1 MEGSRQCHISSHIP
15 GAKLLV
21 LFVHGILE
29 GPEQFRPLMKLLET
43 QGISSAA
50 LLLPG
55 HGSDGAAFAG
65 SRMRQWQ
72 EYTEAA
78 VIHFKKQ
85 YPHVIIVG
93 HSMGG
98 LLAMQACQNPL
109 AAPDGI
115 FALGLPLCLGV
126 RYKGVEE
133 VCRAFT
139 GTLAPEHESARAV
152 LRTCSISHV
161 RLHQCVGWG
170 PQYAALLGLCRR
182 MRQMLPKLNC
192 RMCVVL
198 SADDEFVSLK
208 TVSLLR
214 RVRPDFQVTV
224 LPDSGHFYLSGKDKK
239 VVERCFLSFLSKIQ
253 SGWK

>member
-1 MEGSRQCHISSHIP
+1 MEGGRQCHISNHIP
-15 GAKLLV
+15 GATALV

-29 GPEQFRPLMKLLET
+29 GPEQFRPLIELLNT

-55 HGSDGAAFAG
+55 HGGDGAVFAE

-78 VIHFKKQ
+78 IIHYKKQ
-85 YPHVIIVG
+85 YSHVIVAG

-98 LLAMQACQNPL
+98 LLAMQACRNPV
-109 AAPDGI
+109 AAPEGI
-115 FALGLPLCLGV
+115 FAMGLPLCLGV
-126 RYKGVEE
+126 RYKGIEE

-161 RLHQCVGWG
+161 RLYQCLGWG
-170 PQYAALLGLCRR
+170 PQYAALLRLCRR
-182 MRQMLPKLNC
+182 MRQMFPGLNC

-208 TVSLLR
+208 TASFLR
-214 RVRPDFQVTV
+214 QVRPDIQVTV
-224 LPDSGHFYLSGKDKK
+224 LPDSGHFYLSCKDRKLTEK
-239 VVERCFLSFLSKIQ
+239 TFLSFLTQMK
-253 SGWK
+253 SGWR